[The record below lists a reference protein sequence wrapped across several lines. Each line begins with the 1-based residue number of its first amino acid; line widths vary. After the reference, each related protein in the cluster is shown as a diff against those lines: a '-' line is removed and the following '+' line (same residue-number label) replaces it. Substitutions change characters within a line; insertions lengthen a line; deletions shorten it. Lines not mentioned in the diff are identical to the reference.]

1 MCGWA
6 NHFWI
11 FDPDTTPRIQ
21 PQIDCFYYEFF
32 IFSTRILIFHLIYP
46 PKMSKITKLPQNTPT
61 YLKIPQNIVKYLKY
75 PNFDRQY
82 PQDHF
87 WTPTPLRPFFEP
99 TILNIKFKFSE
110 AAIIKLGI
118 APKNTIGQQIKAST
132 LKIEANLV
140 SQQEL
145 LSGRLNKFYS
155 QYWGNQGILGVLE
168 IWVFWGILRIWVF
181 WGIWRNLGILGG
193 KCHPHTHTYHM
204 AKTRSL

>member
-1 MCGWA
+1 M
-6 NHFWI
+6 
-11 FDPDTTPRIQ
+11 TV
-21 PQIDCFYYEFF
+21 
-32 IFSTRILIFHLIYP
+32 FSTIFHFFYTNSHFSP
-46 PKMSKITKLPQNTPT
+46 QPSSTQNTP
-61 YLKIPQNIVKYLKY
+61 K
-75 PNFDRQY
+75 FDRKY

-155 QYWGNQGILGVLE
+155 QYWGNQGILGYFGNLGVLGYFGNLGNLE
-168 IWVFWGILRIWVF
+168 ILPCFFCHLFTEFSFYWILSHWLRYLWNFI
-181 WGIWRNLGILGG
+181 
-193 KCHPHTHTYHM
+193 
-204 AKTRSL
+204 